1 MNLAHSKI
9 IGFIPSANLDV
20 SASFYTNKLGLEL
33 VGSDDYALEYL
44 VNNAILRITK
54 VADLI
59 NANYTVL
66 GWEVKDIMS
75 AVEEL
80 RDNGVEFVFYEGMS
94 QNENGICSFPN
105 GGKVAW
111 FKDPDD
117 NTLSI
122 RQRQNV

>member
-1 MNLAHSKI
+1 MNLTHSKI
-9 IGFIPSANLDV
+9 IGFIPSANLDA

-44 VNNAILRITK
+44 VNNTTLRITK

-66 GWEVKDIMS
+66 GWEVKDIIS

-80 RDNGVEFVFYEGMS
+80 QENGVELVFYEGMS

-117 NTLSI
+117 NILSI
-122 RQRQNV
+122 TQRQNA

>member
-9 IGFIPSANLDV
+9 IGFIPSTNLDV

-44 VNNAILRITK
+44 VNNAILRIIK
-54 VADLI
+54 VVDLI

-80 RDNGVEFVFYEGMS
+80 RDNGVDFVFYEGMS

-122 RQRQNV
+122 TQRQNV

>member
-1 MNLAHSKI
+1 MNLAHSQI
-9 IGFIPSANLDV
+9 ISFIPSANLDV

-44 VNNAILRITK
+44 VNNATLRITK

-66 GWEVKDIMS
+66 GWEVKDIIS

-80 RDNGVEFVFYEGMS
+80 RDNGVEFIFYEGMS

-122 RQRQNV
+122 TQRQNG

>member
-9 IGFIPSANLDV
+9 ISFIPSANLDV

-44 VNNAILRITK
+44 VNNATLRITK
-54 VADLI
+54 VADLN

-66 GWEVKDIMS
+66 GWEVKNIIS

-105 GGKVAW
+105 GGRVAW

-122 RQRQNV
+122 TQR

>member
-1 MNLAHSKI
+1 MNLAQSKI

-54 VADLI
+54 VVDLI

-75 AVEEL
+75 AVEAL

-105 GGKVAW
+105 GGKVVW

-122 RQRQNV
+122 TQRQKV

>member
-1 MNLAHSKI
+1 MNLAHSQI
-9 IGFIPSANLDV
+9 ISFIPSANLDV

-44 VNNAILRITK
+44 VNNATLRITK

-66 GWEVKDIMS
+66 GWEVKDIIS

-80 RDNGVEFVFYEGMS
+80 RDNGVEFIVYEGMS

-122 RQRQNV
+122 TQRQNG

>member
-9 IGFIPSANLDV
+9 IGFIPSTNLDV

-54 VADLI
+54 VVDLI

-80 RDNGVEFVFYEGMS
+80 RDNGVDFVFYEGMS